1 MEEYFQ
7 KLNDLISDD
16 SSGQNRRE
24 SIKILNMIRKLENPN
39 DNFDY
44 SLESKSLS
52 SDTQPSN
59 AETLSI
65 TI

>member
-7 KLNDLISDD
+7 KLNDLICDD

-52 SDTQPSN
+52 SDTPQSD

>member
-1 MEEYFQ
+1 MEEYLQ
-7 KLNDLISDD
+7 KLNDLICDD

-52 SDTQPSN
+52 SDTPPSD